1 MIYISSTDSCLNF
14 IHALKCGTRFLT
26 GCMNVKTS
34 KTKLGTFCPHHPH
47 KTPIQPA
54 FLLDSLSQLIMW
66 TLSSHLTWES
76 VAILNF
82 FKFPCPSTSK
92 IHGFSLLNI
101 SLLSC
106 QLSSL
111 SSLICSSFAPLEF
124 ILYFCQSG
132 IFIPEVTV

>member
-1 MIYISSTDSCLNF
+1 MIYVSSTDSCLNF
-14 IHALKCGTRFLT
+14 NHALKCGTRFLT
-26 GCMNVKTS
+26 GCMKVKTS
-34 KTKLGTFCPHHPH
+34 KTKLGMFCPHHPH

-66 TLSSHLTWES
+66 TLNSHLTWES

-101 SLLSC
+101 SQVHSCSQSSLALLLLSC

-111 SSLICSSFAPLEF
+111 SYLLCSYFAPL
-124 ILYFCQSG
+124 
-132 IFIPEVTV
+132 